1 MKLSIR
7 VTFAVVFALAVF
19 SAYAQASRFVGSW
32 TVDVQGSPRQRAMVI
47 TQEGDTLQ
55 VSWGWK
61 DQAKLPAVESSLDGD
76 GTLTITTRTDAV
88 IVVHISDDD
97 TLRGKFTTSAGK
109 VLSATAI
116 RSTGAAQTSAPQLAA
131 ATPVSN
137 TSQAAMPMLSPGQTF
152 ADETKDFGVSPT
164 KFRKGPP
171 YDVGTPMQ
179 APGVRTVTTVELRE
193 MMAGAPAPILIDAN
207 GSAEM
212 IESANGMGSGIG
224 EQRVF
229 SKDRDGF
236 TKAME
241 RLTGGDRGRMVVFY
255 CRGSSCWHSYNA
267 SLYALEAGYS
277 NVVWY
282 RGGIDAWRAAG
293 GKTVPFKHVA
303 DW

>member
-1 MKLSIR
+1 MKQWIR
-7 VTFAVVFALAVF
+7 GTFVVVFSLTVLG
-19 SAYAQASRFVGSW
+19 AYAQASHFVGSW

-47 TQEGDTLQ
+47 TQERDSLH

-61 DQAKLPAVESSLDGD
+61 DQAKLPAVESSIDGD
-76 GTLTITTRTDAV
+76 GTLTVTTRTDAV
-88 IVVHISDDD
+88 FVVHLSDDD
-97 TLRGKFTTSAGK
+97 TLRGKFTTSSGK

-116 RSTGAAQTSAPQLAA
+116 RSTGAVRTSEHQMAA
-131 ATPVSN
+131 ATPIS
-137 TSQAAMPMLSPGQTF
+137 TASQAGMPMLLPGQTF
-152 ADETKDFGVSPT
+152 ADETKDFGVTPT
-164 KFRKGPP
+164 KVRKGPP
-171 YDVGTPMQ
+171 YDVGTPMEV
-179 APGVRTVTTVELRE
+179 PGGRTVTTVELSE
-193 MMAGAPAPILIDAN
+193 LITGASPPILIDAN
-207 GSAEM
+207 GNAEM

-229 SKDRDGF
+229 GKDRDGF

-241 RLTGGDRGRMVVFY
+241 RLTGGDKVRMVVFY

-277 NVVWY
+277 NVGWY

-293 GKTVPFKHVA
+293 GRTVPFKHVA